1 MLGKY
6 VKKFLSGQGK
16 SAKSANDAGADAD
29 SDISMSLLARNGFL

>member
-16 SAKSANDAGADAD
+16 NARSANDAGADAD
-29 SDISMSLLARNGFL
+29 LDISMSFLARNGFL